1 MKNEADVKKWLQYSE
16 DDSKS
21 AQYLYNNMRPIPC
34 EIICFH
40 CQQAAEKLIKGL
52 LVAKGIS
59 FAKKHD
65 LLYLITLYNPNTPV
79 STLLQNACSRLSIHG
94 VNSRYPNN
102 SSLTEE
108 DAKKAFSDL
117 KRIGNFVKKCFIEIE
132 KEDKKRAKLKK
143 QQNTIIT
150 RT

>member
-16 DDSKS
+16 DDSKI
-21 AQYLYNNMRPIPC
+21 AQYLYNNMTC

-65 LLYLITLYNPNTPV
+65 LLYLVTL
-79 STLLQNACSRLSIHG
+79 
-94 VNSRYPNN
+94 
-102 SSLTEE
+102 
-108 DAKKAFSDL
+108 
-117 KRIGNFVKKCFIEIE
+117 
-132 KEDKKRAKLKK
+132 
-143 QQNTIIT
+143 
-150 RT
+150 